1 MTLKEKQKVNR
12 LPDLFVGPLGRAQ
25 LSAIKFADGLSRV
38 DSIML
43 LVEKMEKINKMIE
56 ETEMT
61 PMEIDLANTLLEEL
75 AYTFIELSGGSY
87 ASSAEEEVH

>member
-1 MTLKEKQKVNR
+1 MTLKEKQKANR

-25 LSAIKFADGLSRV
+25 LAAIKFADGLSRV
-38 DSIML
+38 DSIMI

-61 PMEIDLANTLLEEL
+61 PMEIDLANTLLDEL
-75 AYTFIELSGGSY
+75 AYTFIELSGGTY
-87 ASSAEEEVH
+87 ASFAEEEVH